1 MDYLNLLVDTK
12 KEFTILL
19 INDLTPEIK
28 KGIYSIYNNCK
39 NKTNDK
45 QNILFL
51 FQKILSE
58 VPNWNS
64 IIINSET
71 NRIKN
76 RISYLEDL
84 ITAVF
89 VSNMRLLCS
98 IKNKDKEIKVKVPK
112 LENFIHKCYI
122 EVAKEFWESTYLFNE
137 NLNALEIQKNKK
149 QIDFYIKNSIENVIR
164 KLLPIKTILKDYLE
178 TNFDTET
185 TVENNSLID
194 IIKSNE
200 TVQKTTETN
209 LNKYNNEED
218 NEENNEE
225 NNEDQKKNEN
235 EENNEREFSNNEIT
249 QKKESDFVFD
259 ENLFL
264 NTITN
269 DIIDKPNELYNN
281 DIKVV
286 NLNSEDNI

>member
-218 NEENNEE
+218 NEENNE
-225 NNEDQKKNEN
+225 DQKKNEN

-281 DIKVV
+281 EIKVV
-286 NLNSEDNI
+286 NLNSEENI

>member
-209 LNKYNNEED
+209 LNKYNNAED

-225 NNEDQKKNEN
+225 QKKNEY
-235 EENNEREFSNNEIT
+235 EKNNENEFSNNEIT

-269 DIIDKPNELYNN
+269 DIIDKPNELYNSE
-281 DIKVV
+281 IKVV
-286 NLNSEDNI
+286 NLNSEENI

>member
-200 TVQKTTETN
+200 TVQKITETN

-218 NEENNEE
+218 NEENNE
-225 NNEDQKKNEN
+225 DQKKNEN
-235 EENNEREFSNNEIT
+235 EENNEKEFSNNEMT

-281 DIKVV
+281 EIKVV
-286 NLNSEDNI
+286 NLNSEENI